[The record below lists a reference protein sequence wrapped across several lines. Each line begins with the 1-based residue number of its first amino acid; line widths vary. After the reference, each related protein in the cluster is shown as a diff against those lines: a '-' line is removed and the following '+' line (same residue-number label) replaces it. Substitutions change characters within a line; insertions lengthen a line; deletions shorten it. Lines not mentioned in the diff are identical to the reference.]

1 MLKEMSKK
9 GIIGMLF
16 LMMASSFCYAQKFCR
31 HMKMNQEYEAHNT
44 IDSRADTFDV
54 LHYTINASFLNYSID
69 KRIDAQTTLHV
80 LLKNEASQMRL
91 DLLELPVSSVS
102 VNGQSALYSYNS
114 PNLLIDLDNVKSGDT
129 LQVVVSYEGKPVQD
143 PKWGGFYFS
152 GKYAFNLGVGFASD
166 PHNFGRVWF
175 PCFDNFVD
183 RSTYD
188 FSITVDSSYKAYAN
202 GLLQKTTKNSDHT
215 ETFHW
220 QMDDPIPTYLAAVAI
235 APYEEIR
242 MMVDGIPV
250 ILTALASDT
259 ANLRK
264 SFENLPACIRT
275 FVSSY
280 GEHTFDRVG
289 FNTVPFNSGAM
300 EHATN
305 IAYPRYAIANG
316 DKTSETLFAHELAHH
331 WWGNTITCKTQE
343 DMWLNEGW
351 ASYSERLFLEA
362 VYGKKAYEDDIEANH
377 HSVLQFA
384 HVLDGAVLP
393 VSGIG
398 HANTYGRHVYDKG
411 ADMVHTLRG
420 LMGDLPFFEACKSFQ
435 STFQFKDVTTE
446 DMRTHFQSY
455 TTLDLTGFFEQW
467 VKTAGFAHF
476 DILSA
481 TKQND
486 AYQLTIKQTPRFN
499 QETYTDVR
507 LTLAAIAK
515 DERYDTTIVVSQ
527 SQQTFLITCPF
538 KPQFWLID
546 PDDKISDATT
556 TDQVAITS
564 EEQNLTHGMMKKVRL
579 ENANQD
585 SVQLWVTHHWAPA
598 DGTYGKPQGAQI
610 SKERYWEVQGYWD
623 ENTQVSAQLI
633 YSGLKATAPDY
644 GFLDTDLIRTTEDS
658 LVLLYR
664 PHAKSPWTVAMDYS
678 KNTMGSLFDKRGTI
692 SISHLRMGQYCLAMY
707 DASLSKVVGSD
718 KKPAFKLFPN
728 PASQEINVELSSP
741 QTGILEITNLDGQVI
756 HTYPLNGSELTHK
769 IDISFLGS
777 GVYLVGI
784 SIQNQ
789 AYDIRRFVVE

>member
-1 MLKEMSKK
+1 MLKKLSKK
-9 GIIGMLF
+9 WIIVVPF
-16 LMMASSFCYAQKFCR
+16 LGLITNFCHAQKFCR
-31 HMKMNQEYEAHNT
+31 HLKMNQVFQSQNT
-44 IDSRADTFDV
+44 IDTRTDTFDV
-54 LHYTINASFLNYSID
+54 LHYSIDASFLNFRTD
-69 KRIDAQTTLHV
+69 KKIEAQTILQV
-80 LLKNEASQMRL
+80 RLKADATQMRL
-91 DLLELPVSSVS
+91 DLLELPVSAVS
-102 VNGQSALYSYNS
+102 VNGQPAIYTYSS
-114 PNLLIDLDNVKSGDT
+114 PDLRISLDNVQNGDT
-129 LQVVVSYEGKPVQD
+129 LLVAVSYSGNPKQD
-143 PKWGGFYFS
+143 PQWGGFYFS
-152 GKYAFNLGVGFASD
+152 GPYAFNLGVGFASD

-183 RSTYD
+183 RATFD
-188 FSITVDSSYKAYAN
+188 FSITVDSSDRAYAN
-202 GLLQKTTKNSDHT
+202 GLLHSTTQNSDQT

-220 QMDDPIPTYLAAVAI
+220 QMNDPIPTYLVAVAI
-235 APYEEIR
+235 APYEEVR
-242 MMVDGIPV
+242 MNVDGIPV
-250 ILTALASDT
+250 LLTALAADT
-259 ANLRK
+259 SNLRK
-264 SFENLPACIRT
+264 SFENLPTCIRT

-280 GEHTFDRVG
+280 GEHTFDRIG

-362 VYGKKAYEDDIEANH
+362 VYGKKAYDDDIEDNH

-384 HVLDGAVLP
+384 HVLDEAILP

-420 LMGDLPFFEACKSFQ
+420 LMGDQSFFEACKSFQ
-435 STFQFKDVTTE
+435 SSFKFKDVTTR
-446 DMRTHFQSY
+446 DLHTHFQSY

-467 VKTAGFAHF
+467 VKTPGFAHF

-481 TKQND
+481 TKQD
-486 AYQLTIKQTPRFN
+486 GAYKLTIKQTPRFN
-499 QETYTDVR
+499 QEVYTNVR
-507 LTLAAIAK
+507 LSLAAIASGK
-515 DERYDTTIVVSQ
+515 RYDTEVILNQ
-527 SQQTFLITCPF
+527 AQQTFSITCPF
-538 KPQFWLID
+538 EPEFWVLD

-556 TDQVAITS
+556 TDQVTITS

-579 ENANQD
+579 EMSDKD

-598 DGTYGKPQGAQI
+598 DGSYGKPLGAQL
-610 SKERYWEVQGYWD
+610 SKERYWEIQGFWN
-623 ENTQVSAQLI
+623 ENTQLATQLI
-633 YSGLKATAPDY
+633 YSGLKSTAPDY
-644 GFLDTDLIRTTEDS
+644 GFLDANLIRSTEDS

-664 PHAKSPWTVAMDYS
+664 PNARSAWSEAQDYT
-678 KNTMGSLFDKRGTI
+678 KNMGSLFDKRGTI
-692 SISHLRMGQYCLAMY
+692 DISNLRKGQYCLAMY
-707 DASLSKVVGSD
+707 DASLLQASNLD
-718 KKPAFKLFPN
+718 KRPAFKLFPN

-741 QTGILEITNLDGQVI
+741 KEGVLEITNMQGQVI
-756 HTYPLNGSELTHK
+756 HSYPMNGSQLKHK
-769 IDISFLGS
+769 IDISFLAS

-789 AYDIRRFVVE
+789 AYDVRRFVIE

>member
-1 MLKEMSKK
+1 MLKKLSKK
-9 GIIGMLF
+9 WIIVVPF
-16 LMMASSFCYAQKFCR
+16 LGLITNFCHAQKFCR
-31 HMKMNQEYEAHNT
+31 HLKMNQVFQSQNT
-44 IDSRADTFDV
+44 IDTRTDTFDV
-54 LHYTINASFLNYSID
+54 LHYSIDASFLNFRTD
-69 KRIDAQTTLHV
+69 KKIEAQTILQV
-80 LLKNEASQMRL
+80 RLKADATQMRL
-91 DLLELPVSSVS
+91 DLLELPVSAVS
-102 VNGQSALYSYNS
+102 VNGQPAIYTYSS
-114 PNLLIDLDNVKSGDT
+114 PDLRISLDNVQNGDT
-129 LQVVVSYEGKPVQD
+129 LLVAVSYSGNPKQD
-143 PKWGGFYFS
+143 PQWGGFYFS
-152 GKYAFNLGVGFASD
+152 GPYAFNLGVGFASD

-183 RSTYD
+183 RATFD
-188 FSITVDSSYKAYAN
+188 FSITVDSSDRAYAN
-202 GLLQKTTKNSDHT
+202 GLLHSTTQNSDQT

-220 QMDDPIPTYLAAVAI
+220 QMNDPIPTYLVAVAI
-235 APYEEIR
+235 APYEEVR
-242 MMVDGIPV
+242 MNVDGIPV
-250 ILTALASDT
+250 LLTALAADT
-259 ANLRK
+259 SNLRK
-264 SFENLPACIRT
+264 SFENLPTCIRT

-280 GEHTFDRVG
+280 GEHTFDRIG

-362 VYGKKAYEDDIEANH
+362 VYGKKAYDDDIEDNH

-384 HVLDGAVLP
+384 HVLDEAILP

-411 ADMVHTLRG
+411 ADMIHTLRG
-420 LMGDLPFFEACKSFQ
+420 LMGDQSFFEACKSFQ
-435 STFQFKDVTTE
+435 SSFKFKDVTTR
-446 DMRTHFQSY
+446 DLHTHFQSY

-481 TKQND
+481 TKQD
-486 AYQLTIKQTPRFN
+486 GAYKLTIKQTPRFN
-499 QETYTDVR
+499 QEVYTNVR
-507 LTLAAIAK
+507 LSLAAIASGK
-515 DERYDTTIVVSQ
+515 RYDTEVILNQ
-527 SQQTFLITCPF
+527 AQQTFSITCPF
-538 KPQFWLID
+538 EPEFWVLD

-556 TDQVAITS
+556 TDQVTITS

-579 ENANQD
+579 EMSDKD

-598 DGTYGKPQGAQI
+598 DGSYGKPLGAQL
-610 SKERYWEVQGYWD
+610 SKERYWEIQGFWN
-623 ENTQVSAQLI
+623 ENTQLATQLI
-633 YSGLKATAPDY
+633 YSGFKSTAPDY
-644 GFLDTDLIRTTEDS
+644 GFLDANLIRSTEDS

-664 PHAKSPWTVAMDYS
+664 PNARSAWSEAQDYT
-678 KNTMGSLFDKRGTI
+678 KNMGSLFDKRGTI
-692 SISHLRMGQYCLAMY
+692 DISNLRKGQYCLAMY
-707 DASLSKVVGSD
+707 DASLLQASNLD
-718 KKPAFKLFPN
+718 KRPAFKLFPN

-741 QTGILEITNLDGQVI
+741 KEGVLEITNMQGQVI
-756 HTYPLNGSELTHK
+756 HSYPMNGSQLKHK
-769 IDISFLGS
+769 IDISFLAS

-789 AYDIRRFVVE
+789 AYDVRRFVIE

>member
-1 MLKEMSKK
+1 MLKKLSKK
-9 GIIGMLF
+9 WIIVVPF
-16 LMMASSFCYAQKFCR
+16 LGLITNFCHAQKFCR
-31 HMKMNQEYEAHNT
+31 HLKMNQVFQSQNT
-44 IDSRADTFDV
+44 IDTRTDTFDV
-54 LHYTINASFLNYSID
+54 LHYSIDASFLNFRTD
-69 KRIDAQTTLHV
+69 KKIEAQTILQV
-80 LLKNEASQMRL
+80 RLKADATQMRL
-91 DLLELPVSSVS
+91 DLLELPVSAVS
-102 VNGQSALYSYNS
+102 VNGQPAIYTYSS
-114 PNLLIDLDNVKSGDT
+114 PDLRISLDNVQNGDT
-129 LQVVVSYEGKPVQD
+129 LLVAVSYSGNPKQD
-143 PKWGGFYFS
+143 PQWGGFYFS
-152 GKYAFNLGVGFASD
+152 GPYAFNLGVGFASD

-183 RSTYD
+183 RATFD
-188 FSITVDSSYKAYAN
+188 FSITVDSSDRAYAN
-202 GLLQKTTKNSDHT
+202 GLLQSTTQNSDQT

-220 QMDDPIPTYLAAVAI
+220 QMNDPIPTYLVAVAI
-235 APYEEIR
+235 APYEEVR
-242 MMVDGIPV
+242 MNVDGIPV
-250 ILTALASDT
+250 LLTALAADT
-259 ANLRK
+259 SNLRK
-264 SFENLPACIRT
+264 SFENLPTCIRT

-280 GEHTFDRVG
+280 GEHTFDRIG

-362 VYGKKAYEDDIEANH
+362 VYGKKAYDDDIEDNH

-384 HVLDGAVLP
+384 HVLDEAILP

-420 LMGDLPFFEACKSFQ
+420 LMGDQSFFEACKSFQ
-435 STFQFKDVTTE
+435 SSFKFKDVTTR
-446 DMRTHFQSY
+446 DLHTHFQSY

-467 VKTAGFAHF
+467 VKTPGFAHF

-481 TKQND
+481 TKQD
-486 AYQLTIKQTPRFN
+486 GAYKLTIKQTPRFN
-499 QETYTDVR
+499 QEVYTNVR
-507 LTLAAIAK
+507 LSIAAIASGK
-515 DERYDTTIVVSQ
+515 RYDTEVILNQ
-527 SQQTFLITCPF
+527 AQQAFSITCPF
-538 KPQFWLID
+538 EPEFWVLD

-556 TDQVAITS
+556 TDQVTITS

-579 ENANQD
+579 EMSDKD

-598 DGTYGKPQGAQI
+598 DGSYGKPLGAQL
-610 SKERYWEVQGYWD
+610 SKERYWEIQGFWN
-623 ENTQVSAQLI
+623 ENTQLATQLI
-633 YSGLKATAPDY
+633 YSGLKSTAPDY
-644 GFLDTDLIRTTEDS
+644 GFLDANLIRSTEDS

-664 PHAKSPWTVAMDYS
+664 PNARSAWSEAQDYT
-678 KNTMGSLFDKRGTI
+678 KNMGSLFDKRGTI
-692 SISHLRMGQYCLAMY
+692 DISNLRKGQYCLAMY
-707 DASLSKVVGSD
+707 DASLLQATNLD
-718 KKPAFKLFPN
+718 KRPAFKLFPN

-741 QTGILEITNLDGQVI
+741 KEGVLEITNMQGQVI
-756 HTYPLNGSELTHK
+756 HSYPMNGSQLKHK
-769 IDISFLGS
+769 IDISFLAS

-789 AYDIRRFVVE
+789 AYDVRRFVIE

>member
-1 MLKEMSKK
+1 MLKKLSKK
-9 GIIGMLF
+9 WIIVVPF
-16 LMMASSFCYAQKFCR
+16 LGLITNLCHAQKFCR
-31 HMKMNQEYEAHNT
+31 HLKMNQVFQSQNT
-44 IDSRADTFDV
+44 IDTRTDTFDV
-54 LHYTINASFLNYSID
+54 LHYSIDASFLNFRTD
-69 KRIDAQTTLHV
+69 KKIEAQTILQV
-80 LLKNEASQMRL
+80 RLKADATQMRL
-91 DLLELPVSSVS
+91 DLLELPVSAVS
-102 VNGQSALYSYNS
+102 VNGQPAIYTYSS
-114 PNLLIDLDNVKSGDT
+114 PDLRISLDNVQNGDT
-129 LQVVVSYEGKPVQD
+129 LLVAVSYSGNPKQD
-143 PKWGGFYFS
+143 PQWGGFYFS
-152 GKYAFNLGVGFASD
+152 GPYAFNLGVGFASD

-183 RSTYD
+183 RATYD
-188 FSITVDSSYKAYAN
+188 FSITVDSSDRAYAN
-202 GLLQKTTKNSDHT
+202 GLLHSTTQNSDQT

-220 QMDDPIPTYLAAVAI
+220 QMNDPIPTYLVAVAI
-235 APYEEIR
+235 APYEEVR
-242 MMVDGIPV
+242 MNIDGIPV
-250 ILTALASDT
+250 LLTALAADT
-259 ANLRK
+259 SNLRK
-264 SFENLPACIRT
+264 SFENLPTCIRT

-280 GEHTFDRVG
+280 GEHTFDRIG

-362 VYGKKAYEDDIEANH
+362 VYGKKAYDDDIEDNH

-384 HVLDGAVLP
+384 HVLDEAILP

-420 LMGDLPFFEACKSFQ
+420 LMGDQSFFEACKSFQ
-435 STFQFKDVTTE
+435 SSFKFKDVTTR
-446 DMRTHFQSY
+446 DLHTHFQSY

-467 VKTAGFAHF
+467 VKTPGFAHF

-481 TKQND
+481 TKQD
-486 AYQLTIKQTPRFN
+486 GAYKLTIKQTPRFN
-499 QETYTDVR
+499 QEVYTNVR
-507 LTLAAIAK
+507 LSLAAIASGK
-515 DERYDTTIVVSQ
+515 RYDTEVILSQ
-527 SQQTFLITCPF
+527 AQQTFSITCPF
-538 KPQFWLID
+538 EPEFWVLD

-556 TDQVAITS
+556 TDQVTITS

-579 ENANQD
+579 EMSDKD

-598 DGTYGKPQGAQI
+598 DGSYGKPLGAQL
-610 SKERYWEVQGYWD
+610 SKERYWEIQGFWN
-623 ENTQVSAQLI
+623 ENTQLATQLI
-633 YSGLKATAPDY
+633 YSGLKSTAPDY
-644 GFLDTDLIRTTEDS
+644 GFLDANLIRSTEDS

-664 PHAKSPWTVAMDYS
+664 PNARSAWSEAQDYT
-678 KNTMGSLFDKRGTI
+678 KNMGSLFDKRGTI
-692 SISHLRMGQYCLAMY
+692 DISNLRKGQYCLAMY
-707 DASLSKVVGSD
+707 DASLLQASNLD
-718 KKPAFKLFPN
+718 KRPAFKLFPN

-741 QTGILEITNLDGQVI
+741 KEGVLEITNMQGQVI
-756 HTYPLNGSELTHK
+756 HSYPMNGSQLKHK
-769 IDISFLGS
+769 IDISFLAS

-789 AYDIRRFVVE
+789 AYDVRRFVIE

>member
-1 MLKEMSKK
+1 MLKKLSKK
-9 GIIGMLF
+9 WIIVVPF
-16 LMMASSFCYAQKFCR
+16 LGLITNFCHAQKFCR
-31 HMKMNQEYEAHNT
+31 HLKMNQVFQSQNT
-44 IDSRADTFDV
+44 IDTRTDTFDV
-54 LHYTINASFLNYSID
+54 LHYSIDASFLNFRTD
-69 KRIDAQTTLHV
+69 KKIEAQTILQV
-80 LLKNEASQMRL
+80 RLKADATQMRL
-91 DLLELPVSSVS
+91 DLLELPVSAVS
-102 VNGQSALYSYNS
+102 VNGQPAIYTYSS
-114 PNLLIDLDNVKSGDT
+114 PDLRISLDNVQNGDT
-129 LQVVVSYEGKPVQD
+129 LLVAVSYSGNPKQD
-143 PKWGGFYFS
+143 PQWGGFYFS
-152 GKYAFNLGVGFASD
+152 GPYAFNLGVGFASD

-183 RSTYD
+183 RATYD
-188 FSITVDSSYKAYAN
+188 FSITVDSSDRAYAN
-202 GLLQKTTKNSDHT
+202 GLLQSTTQNSDQT

-220 QMDDPIPTYLAAVAI
+220 QMNDPIPTYLVAVAI
-235 APYEEIR
+235 APYEEVR
-242 MMVDGIPV
+242 MNVDGIPV
-250 ILTALASDT
+250 LLTALAADT
-259 ANLRK
+259 SNLRK
-264 SFENLPACIRT
+264 SFENLPTCIRT

-280 GEHTFDRVG
+280 GEHTFDRIG

-362 VYGKKAYEDDIEANH
+362 VYGKKAYDDDIEDNH

-384 HVLDGAVLP
+384 HVLDEAILP

-420 LMGDLPFFEACKSFQ
+420 LMGDQSFFEACKSFQ
-435 STFQFKDVTTE
+435 SSFKFKDVTTR
-446 DMRTHFQSY
+446 DLHTHFQSY

-467 VKTAGFAHF
+467 VKTPGFAHF
-476 DILSA
+476 NILSA
-481 TKQND
+481 TKQD
-486 AYQLTIKQTPRFN
+486 GAYKLTIKQTPRFN
-499 QETYTDVR
+499 QEVYTNVR
-507 LTLAAIAK
+507 LSLAAIASGK
-515 DERYDTTIVVSQ
+515 RYDTEVILNQ
-527 SQQTFLITCPF
+527 AQQTFSITCPF
-538 KPQFWLID
+538 EPEFWVLD

-579 ENANQD
+579 EMSDKD

-598 DGTYGKPQGAQI
+598 DGSYGKPLGAQL
-610 SKERYWEVQGYWD
+610 SKERYWEIQGFWN
-623 ENTQVSAQLI
+623 ENTQLATQLI
-633 YSGLKATAPDY
+633 YSGFKSTAPDY
-644 GFLDTDLIRTTEDS
+644 GFLDANLIRSTEDS

-664 PHAKSPWTVAMDYS
+664 PNARSAWSEAQDYT
-678 KNTMGSLFDKRGTI
+678 KNMGSLFDKRGTI
-692 SISHLRMGQYCLAMY
+692 DISNLRKGQYCLAMY
-707 DASLSKVVGSD
+707 DASLLQASNLD
-718 KKPAFKLFPN
+718 KRPAFKLFPN

-741 QTGILEITNLDGQVI
+741 KEGVLEITNMQGQVI
-756 HTYPLNGSELTHK
+756 HSYPMNGSQLKHK
-769 IDISFLGS
+769 IDISFLAS

-789 AYDIRRFVVE
+789 AYDVRRFVIE

>member
-1 MLKEMSKK
+1 MLKKLSKK
-9 GIIGMLF
+9 WIIVVPF
-16 LMMASSFCYAQKFCR
+16 LVLITNFCHAQKFCR
-31 HMKMNQEYEAHNT
+31 HLKMNQVFQSQNT
-44 IDSRADTFDV
+44 IDTRTDTFDV
-54 LHYTINASFLNYSID
+54 LHYSIDASFLNFRTD
-69 KRIDAQTTLHV
+69 KKIEAQTILQV
-80 LLKNEASQMRL
+80 RLKADARQMRL
-91 DLLELPVSSVS
+91 DLLELPVSAVS
-102 VNGQSALYSYNS
+102 VNGQPAIYTYSS
-114 PNLLIDLDNVKSGDT
+114 PDLRISLDNVQKGDT
-129 LQVVVSYEGKPVQD
+129 LLVAVSYSGNPKQD
-143 PKWGGFYFS
+143 PQWGGFYFS
-152 GKYAFNLGVGFASD
+152 GPYAFNLGVGFASD

-183 RSTYD
+183 RATYD
-188 FSITVDSSYKAYAN
+188 FSITVDSSDRAYAN
-202 GLLQKTTKNSDHT
+202 GLLQSTTQNSDQT

-220 QMDDPIPTYLAAVAI
+220 QMNDPIPTYLVAVAI
-235 APYEEIR
+235 APYEEVR
-242 MMVDGIPV
+242 MNVDGIPV
-250 ILTALASDT
+250 LLTALAADT
-259 ANLRK
+259 SNLRK
-264 SFENLPACIRT
+264 SFENLPTCIRT

-280 GEHTFDRVG
+280 GEHTFDRIG

-362 VYGKKAYEDDIEANH
+362 VYGKKAYDDDIEDNH

-384 HVLDGAVLP
+384 HVLDEAILP

-420 LMGDLPFFEACKSFQ
+420 LMGDQSFFEACKSFQ
-435 STFQFKDVTTE
+435 SSFKFKDVTTR
-446 DMRTHFQSY
+446 DLQTHFQSY

-481 TKQND
+481 TKQD
-486 AYQLTIKQTPRFN
+486 GVYKLTIKQTPRFN
-499 QETYTDVR
+499 QEVYTNVR
-507 LTLAAIAK
+507 LSIAAISSGK
-515 DERYDTTIVVSQ
+515 RYDTEVILNQ
-527 SQQTFLITCPF
+527 AKQTFSITCPF
-538 KPQFWLID
+538 EPEFWVLD

-556 TDQVAITS
+556 TDQVTITS

-579 ENANQD
+579 EISDKD

-598 DGTYGKPQGAQI
+598 DGSYGKPLGAQL
-610 SKERYWEVQGYWD
+610 SKERYWEIQGFWN
-623 ENTQVSAQLI
+623 ENTQLATQLI
-633 YSGLKATAPDY
+633 YSGLKSTAPDY
-644 GFLDTDLIRTTEDS
+644 GFLDANLIRSTEDS

-664 PHAKSPWTVAMDYS
+664 PNARSAWSEAQDYT
-678 KNTMGSLFDKRGTI
+678 KNMGSLFDKRGTI
-692 SISHLRMGQYCLAMY
+692 DISNLRKGQYCLAMY
-707 DASLSKVVGSD
+707 DASLLQASNLD
-718 KKPAFKLFPN
+718 KRPAFKLFPN

-741 QTGILEITNLDGQVI
+741 KEGVLEITNMQGQVI
-756 HTYPLNGSELTHK
+756 HSYPMNGSQLKHK
-769 IDISFLGS
+769 IDISFLAS

-789 AYDIRRFVVE
+789 AYDVRRFVIE

>member
-1 MLKEMSKK
+1 MLKKLSKK
-9 GIIGMLF
+9 WIIVVPF
-16 LMMASSFCYAQKFCR
+16 LGLITNFCHAQKFCR
-31 HMKMNQEYEAHNT
+31 HLKMNQVFQSQNT
-44 IDSRADTFDV
+44 IDTRTDTFDV
-54 LHYTINASFLNYSID
+54 LHYSIDASFLNFRTD
-69 KRIDAQTTLHV
+69 KKIEAQTILQV
-80 LLKNEASQMRL
+80 RLKADATQMRL
-91 DLLELPVSSVS
+91 DLLELPVSAVS
-102 VNGQSALYSYNS
+102 VNGQPAIYTYSS
-114 PNLLIDLDNVKSGDT
+114 PDLRISLDNVQNGDT
-129 LQVVVSYEGKPVQD
+129 LLVAVSYSGNPKQD
-143 PKWGGFYFS
+143 PQWGGFYFS
-152 GKYAFNLGVGFASD
+152 GPYAFNLGVGFASD

-183 RSTYD
+183 RATYD
-188 FSITVDSSYKAYAN
+188 FSITVDSSDRAYAN
-202 GLLQKTTKNSDHT
+202 GLLQSTTQNSDQT

-220 QMDDPIPTYLAAVAI
+220 QMNDPIPTYLVAVAI
-235 APYEEIR
+235 APYEEVR
-242 MMVDGIPV
+242 MNVDGIPV
-250 ILTALASDT
+250 LLTALAADT
-259 ANLRK
+259 SNLRK
-264 SFENLPACIRT
+264 SFENLPTCIRT

-280 GEHTFDRVG
+280 GEHTFDRIG

-362 VYGKKAYEDDIEANH
+362 VYGKKAYDDDIEDNH

-384 HVLDGAVLP
+384 HVLDEAILP

-420 LMGDLPFFEACKSFQ
+420 LMGDQSFFEACKSFQ
-435 STFQFKDVTTE
+435 SSFKFKDVTTR
-446 DMRTHFQSY
+446 DLHTHFQSY

-467 VKTAGFAHF
+467 VKTPGFAHF

-481 TKQND
+481 TKQD
-486 AYQLTIKQTPRFN
+486 GAYKLTIKQTPRFN
-499 QETYTDVR
+499 QEVYTNVR
-507 LTLAAIAK
+507 LSIAAIASGK
-515 DERYDTTIVVSQ
+515 RYDTEVILNQ
-527 SQQTFLITCPF
+527 AQQTFSITCPF
-538 KPQFWLID
+538 EPEFWVLD

-556 TDQVAITS
+556 TDQVTITS

-579 ENANQD
+579 EMSDKD

-598 DGTYGKPQGAQI
+598 DGSYGKPLGAQL
-610 SKERYWEVQGYWD
+610 SKERYWEIQGFWN
-623 ENTQVSAQLI
+623 ENTQLATQLI
-633 YSGLKATAPDY
+633 YSGFKSTAPDY
-644 GFLDTDLIRTTEDS
+644 GFLDANLIRSTEDS

-664 PHAKSPWTVAMDYS
+664 PNARSAWSEAQDYT
-678 KNTMGSLFDKRGTI
+678 KNMGSLFDKRGTI
-692 SISHLRMGQYCLAMY
+692 DISNLRKGQYCLAMY
-707 DASLSKVVGSD
+707 DASLLQATNLD
-718 KKPAFKLFPN
+718 KRPAFKLFPN

-741 QTGILEITNLDGQVI
+741 KEGVLEITNMQGQVI
-756 HTYPLNGSELTHK
+756 HSYPMNGSQLKHK
-769 IDISFLGS
+769 IDISFLAS

-789 AYDIRRFVVE
+789 AYDVRRFVIE

>member
-1 MLKEMSKK
+1 MLKKLSKK
-9 GIIGMLF
+9 WIIVVPF
-16 LMMASSFCYAQKFCR
+16 LGLITNFCHAQKFCR
-31 HMKMNQEYEAHNT
+31 HLKMNQVFQSQNT
-44 IDSRADTFDV
+44 IDTRTDTFDV
-54 LHYTINASFLNYSID
+54 LHYSIDASFLNFRTD
-69 KRIDAQTTLHV
+69 KKIEAQTILQV
-80 LLKNEASQMRL
+80 RLKADATQMRL
-91 DLLELPVSSVS
+91 DLLELPVSAVS
-102 VNGQSALYSYNS
+102 VNGQPAIYTYSS
-114 PNLLIDLDNVKSGDT
+114 PDLRISLDNVQNGDT
-129 LQVVVSYEGKPVQD
+129 LLVAVSYSGNPKQD
-143 PKWGGFYFS
+143 PQWGGFYFS
-152 GKYAFNLGVGFASD
+152 GPYAFNLGVGFASD

-183 RSTYD
+183 RATYD
-188 FSITVDSSYKAYAN
+188 FSITVDSSDRAYAN
-202 GLLQKTTKNSDHT
+202 GLLQSTTQNSDQT

-220 QMDDPIPTYLAAVAI
+220 QMNDPIPTYLVAVAI
-235 APYEEIR
+235 APYEEVR
-242 MMVDGIPV
+242 MNVDGIPV
-250 ILTALASDT
+250 LLTALAADT
-259 ANLRK
+259 SNLRK
-264 SFENLPACIRT
+264 SFENLPTCIRT

-280 GEHTFDRVG
+280 GEHTFDRIG

-362 VYGKKAYEDDIEANH
+362 VYGKKAYDDDIEDNH

-384 HVLDGAVLP
+384 HVLDEAILP

-420 LMGDLPFFEACKSFQ
+420 LMGDQSFFEACKSFQ
-435 STFQFKDVTTE
+435 SSFKFKDVTTR
-446 DMRTHFQSY
+446 DLHTHFQSY

-467 VKTAGFAHF
+467 VKTPGFAHF

-481 TKQND
+481 TKQD
-486 AYQLTIKQTPRFN
+486 GAYKLTIKQTPRFN
-499 QETYTDVR
+499 QEVYTNVR
-507 LTLAAIAK
+507 LSIAAIASGK
-515 DERYDTTIVVSQ
+515 RYDTEVILNQ
-527 SQQTFLITCPF
+527 AQQTFSITCPF
-538 KPQFWLID
+538 EPEFWVLD

-556 TDQVAITS
+556 TDQVTITS

-579 ENANQD
+579 EMSDKD

-598 DGTYGKPQGAQI
+598 DGSYGKPLGAQL
-610 SKERYWEVQGYWD
+610 SKERYWEIQGFWN
-623 ENTQVSAQLI
+623 ENTQLATQLI
-633 YSGLKATAPDY
+633 YTGLKSTAPDY
-644 GFLDTDLIRTTEDS
+644 GFLDANLIRSTEDS

-664 PHAKSPWTVAMDYS
+664 PNARSAWSEAQDYT
-678 KNTMGSLFDKRGTI
+678 KNMGSLFDKRGTI
-692 SISHLRMGQYCLAMY
+692 DISNLRKGQYCLAMY
-707 DASLSKVVGSD
+707 DASLLQATNLD
-718 KKPAFKLFPN
+718 KRPAFKLFPN

-741 QTGILEITNLDGQVI
+741 KEGVLEITNMQGQVI
-756 HTYPLNGSELTHK
+756 HSYPMNGSQLKHK
-769 IDISFLGS
+769 IDISFLAS

-789 AYDIRRFVVE
+789 AYDVRRFVIE

>member
-1 MLKEMSKK
+1 MLKKLSKK
-9 GIIGMLF
+9 WIIVVPF
-16 LMMASSFCYAQKFCR
+16 LGLITNFCHAQKFCR
-31 HMKMNQEYEAHNT
+31 HLKMNQVFQSQNT
-44 IDSRADTFDV
+44 IDTRTDTFDV
-54 LHYTINASFLNYSID
+54 LHYSIDASFLNFRID
-69 KRIDAQTTLHV
+69 KKIEAQTILQV
-80 LLKNEASQMRL
+80 RLKADATQMRL
-91 DLLELPVSSVS
+91 DLLELPVSAVS
-102 VNGQSALYSYNS
+102 VNGQPAIYTYSS
-114 PNLLIDLDNVKSGDT
+114 PDLRISLDNVQNGDT
-129 LQVVVSYEGKPVQD
+129 LLVAVSYSGNPKQD
-143 PKWGGFYFS
+143 PQWGGFYFS
-152 GKYAFNLGVGFASD
+152 GPYAFNLGVGFASD

-183 RSTYD
+183 RATYD
-188 FSITVDSSYKAYAN
+188 FSITVDSSDRAYAN
-202 GLLQKTTKNSDHT
+202 GLLHSTTQNSDQT

-220 QMDDPIPTYLAAVAI
+220 QMNDPIPTYLVAVAI
-235 APYEEIR
+235 APYEEVR
-242 MMVDGIPV
+242 MNVDGIPV
-250 ILTALASDT
+250 LLTALAADT
-259 ANLRK
+259 SNLRK
-264 SFENLPACIRT
+264 SFENLPTCIRT

-280 GEHTFDRVG
+280 GEHTFDRIG

-362 VYGKKAYEDDIEANH
+362 VYGKKAYDVDIEDNH

-384 HVLDGAVLP
+384 HVLDEAILP

-420 LMGDLPFFEACKSFQ
+420 LMGDQSFFKACKSFQ
-435 STFQFKDVTTE
+435 SSFKFKDVTTR
-446 DMRTHFQSY
+446 DLQTHFQSY

-481 TKQND
+481 TKQD
-486 AYQLTIKQTPRFN
+486 GVYKLTIKQTPRFN
-499 QETYTDVR
+499 QEVYTNVR
-507 LTLAAIAK
+507 LSIAAISSGK
-515 DERYDTTIVVSQ
+515 RYDTEVILNQ
-527 SQQTFLITCPF
+527 AKQTFSITCPF
-538 KPQFWLID
+538 EPEFWVLD

-556 TDQVAITS
+556 TDQVTITS

-579 ENANQD
+579 EISDKD

-598 DGTYGKPQGAQI
+598 DGSYGKPLGAQL
-610 SKERYWEVQGYWD
+610 SKERYWEIQGFWN
-623 ENTQVSAQLI
+623 ENTQLATQLI
-633 YSGLKATAPDY
+633 YSGLKSTAPDY
-644 GFLDTDLIRTTEDS
+644 GFLDANLIRSTEDS

-664 PHAKSPWTVAMDYS
+664 PNARSAWSEAQDYT
-678 KNTMGSLFDKRGTI
+678 KNMGSLFDKRGTI
-692 SISHLRMGQYCLAMY
+692 DISNLRKGQYCLAMY
-707 DASLSKVVGSD
+707 DASLLQASNLD
-718 KKPAFKLFPN
+718 KRPAFKLFPN

-741 QTGILEITNLDGQVI
+741 KEGVLEITNMQGQVI
-756 HTYPLNGSELTHK
+756 HSYPMNGSQLKHK
-769 IDISFLGS
+769 IDISFLAS

-789 AYDIRRFVVE
+789 AYDVRRFVIE